1 MAESGVFCLP
11 GTLIFHR
18 GQTVEPCGGI
28 QIADRVEFPAEARRD
43 LSGAVCIRR
52 REAVCQHFLQRGRV
66 GISQRPTVR
75 PDVGRGLRAAEIAV
89 RCGGDGL
96 QCVELCLDAVVLGLQ
111 RCDGLG
117 EIRRLPGA
125 DLQTVLGQQKAVLR
139 VGDAGILGSVQ
150 LIQQVVQRL
159 LRLVCQH
166 RKLTAGQNSATS

>member
-1 MAESGVFCLP
+1 MPGSPSGW
-11 GTLIFHR
+11 R
-18 GQTVEPCGGI
+18 
-28 QIADRVEFPAEARRD
+28 
-43 LSGAVCIRR
+43 
-52 REAVCQHFLQRGRV
+52 
-66 GISQRPTVR
+66 
-75 PDVGRGLRAAEIAV
+75 RGLRAAEIAV
-89 RCGGDGL
+89 RCGCDGL
-96 QCVELCLDAVVLGLQ
+96 QRVELCLDAVVLGLK

-166 RKLTAGQNSATS
+166 RKLTAGRILRLRKQRDGALEPVQTLTLQALGVIGVAFGYHRAPFVTRSPSCTR